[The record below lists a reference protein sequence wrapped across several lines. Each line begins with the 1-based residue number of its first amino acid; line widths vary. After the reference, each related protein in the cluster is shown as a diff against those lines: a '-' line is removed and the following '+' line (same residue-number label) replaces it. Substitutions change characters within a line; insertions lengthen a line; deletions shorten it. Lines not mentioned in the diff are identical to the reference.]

1 MAVQNIIK
9 YPLFLVVALVSLLI
23 YFRYIEKRSLYFPMR
38 GIETT
43 PAVIGLSFEEISF
56 KTSDEIILNGWF
68 IPDKEA
74 KDTVLF
80 FHGNGGNIS
89 HRLEKIAILHNLG
102 LNVFIFDYRGYGKSQ
117 GSPSE
122 KGLYRD
128 GEAAYGYL
136 IKQCGIPPNNII
148 LYGES
153 LGGAVA
159 IDLAKDNKVK
169 ALITEDLFSSIKEM
183 VKIIYPF
190 FPHFILQSRFDSIS
204 KIKDIEVPKLII
216 HSVDDEIIP
225 FCLGE
230 KLFQQA
236 APPKE
241 FLKIRGGHNTAF
253 IDSEEVYKSGIRSF
267 LQSISP
273 GRP

>member
-1 MAVQNIIK
+1 MVVQNIIK
-9 YPLFLVVALVSLLI
+9 YPLFLIVVLVGLLI

-56 KTSDEIILNGWF
+56 KADDGITLNGWF

-74 KDTVLF
+74 KDTILF

-102 LNVFIFDYRGYGKSQ
+102 LNVFIFDYRGYGKSR

-136 IKQCGIPPNNII
+136 IKQRGIPPNNII

-169 ALITEDLFSSIKEM
+169 ALITEDLFSSMKDM

-190 FPHFILQSRFDSIS
+190 LPHFILQSRFDSIS

-225 FCLGE
+225 FRLGE

-241 FLKIRGGHNTAF
+241 FLKMRGGHNTAF

-273 GRP
+273 VRP